1 MRSGD
6 PAAAREYLE
15 RSVAMRERLDAP
27 ESPWLA
33 QARLYLAQSLYRGGD
48 RAGARRMLDLA
59 AAAHRQQTVLG
70 PQHRDLL
77 AQTRALIA
85 T

>member
-1 MRSGD
+1 MRAGD

-33 QARLYLAQSLYRGGD
+33 QARLYLSQCLHRSGD
-48 RAGARRMLDLA
+48 RAAARRMLELA
-59 AAAHRQQTVLG
+59 ASAHAEQAVLG
-70 PQHRDLL
+70 SQHRELL
-77 AQTRALIA
+77 AQTRALIK